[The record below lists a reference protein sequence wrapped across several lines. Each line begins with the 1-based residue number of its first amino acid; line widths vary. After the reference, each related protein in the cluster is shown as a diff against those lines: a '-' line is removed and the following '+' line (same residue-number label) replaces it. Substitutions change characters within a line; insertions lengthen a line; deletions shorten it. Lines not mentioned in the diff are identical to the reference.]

1 MNWILFL
8 FILVLAWAVFAYNR
22 LIRQRNIVEEAWAG
36 IDVQLTRR
44 FDLIPNLVELVKGY
58 KEFEADTLEKIT
70 AMRADNTAPVSERAV
85 SETRISGQMK
95 KLIALAEAYPELKA
109 DKNFRQLHETL
120 VDVEN
125 QLQYARRY
133 YNGSV
138 RDNNNLVESFPSNL
152 LATTFAFKN
161 AEFFEIEFI
170 SQRKLPKVVL

>member
-1 MNWILFL
+1 MNWITFL
-8 FILVLAWAVFAYNR
+8 LTIILAWAAFTYNR
-22 LIRQRNIVEEAWAG
+22 LIRQRNTVEEAWAG

-70 AMRADNTAPVSERAV
+70 AMRAETTAPVSERAQ

-109 DKNFRQLHETL
+109 DKNFRQLHQSL
-120 VDVEN
+120 VEVED
-125 QLQYARRY
+125 QLQYSRRY
-133 YNGSV
+133 YNGAV

-152 LATTFAFKN
+152 LAHAFSFSS

-170 SQRKLPKVVL
+170 SQRKLPKVAL